1 MNAPKKQV
9 GDRVLIN
16 AGQHKGKTGVIVE
29 KEPHGLI
36 VELDDATRIKVIHP
50 MITAVENS
58 TLEGNSS
65 QPEQTSEQTEKQT
78 IEVESSEPNPSE
90 PAPESEPHPE
100 QNFTLADA
108 HTTVAEALTIATSE
122 PESNQLTE
130 TAASEDV
137 PQELAKLNM
146 KALKALAKQHGIGI
160 ARTKADFLRIIKEKN
175 PEEDLEHL
183 KSRVLFDRVSEL
195 HISRLRSKRDLVI
208 ILSGKVSQ

>member
-29 KEPHGLI
+29 KEPRGLI

-65 QPEQTSEQTEKQT
+65 QPEQALEQTEKQT
-78 IEVESSEPNPSE
+78 VELESPEPSQSE
-90 PAPESEPHPE
+90 PALESEPHPE
-100 QNFTLADA
+100 QNFTMADEDA
-108 HTTVAEALTIATSE
+108 TAAEASTIAAPET
-122 PESNQLTE
+122 ESNQIME
-130 TAASEDV
+130 AAASEDV
-137 PQELAKLNM
+137 PQDLAKLNM

-175 PEEDLEHL
+175 PEEDLERL

-208 ILSGKVSQ
+208 LLSGKVSQ